1 MQKHTHLEQNAVTWD
16 VNIYKI
22 YEKEYNFDMFISD
35 KGKLIISIVVPMG
48 VVICLLL
55 AIIAYMCVKLRR

>member
-1 MQKHTHLEQNAVTWD
+1 MTWD

-22 YEKEYNFDMFISD
+22 YEKEPVKYNFDMFISD